1 MINHTK
7 SLALDYHPVSTFFS
21 DNLLFTFLAVK
32 ADGTIIL
39 GALLFILMTLS
50 FFIAAG
56 EVAIFSLHSKDINM
70 LKTKQHSSA
79 RRIVDLLEE
88 PKEVYTSLLI
98 AGTFF
103 NICIIVLA
111 NFLINELLHLELA
124 LVNLKSFAYIA
135 ELVIKVFIIAFIL
148 VFFCRILPKV
158 WATQNNLRVA
168 YDCSYVIEGIHLL
181 LVRISRRM
189 VAIADVIGKRLGA
202 TKSRM
207 ASLQE
212 LDEAIDITTDEE
224 TSIEEKNILKGIVK
238 FGEIAV
244 KQIMRTRLDV
254 SGIEYNVSF
263 PDLLRRVEEL
273 HYSRLPVYKYSL
285 DEVVGVLNTKDLQ
298 AHLQQ
303 PSDFDWHVLLRQPFF
318 VPETKLIEDL
328 LKEFQSKRIHFAVV
342 VDEFGGTSGIVTM
355 EDILE
360 EIIGEIKDE
369 FDEEEGNIRKLDENT
384 FVFEGKTTVNDACK
398 AMKIPPDT
406 FDAVRGDS
414 ESMAGLVLELSGEFP
429 STNTI
434 VTTGDFEFTVM
445 EAYKNRIMEIKVTIK
460 HKLKE

>member
-1 MINHTK
+1 M
-7 SLALDYHPVSTFFS
+7 DYHSVSTFIA
-21 DNLLFTFLAVK
+21 DNLLYTFLAVK

-39 GALLFILMTLS
+39 GAVLFTLMALS

-56 EVAIFSLHSKDINM
+56 EVALFSLHSKDINM

-111 NFLINELLHLELA
+111 NFLINELLNLQTS
-124 LVNLKSFAYIA
+124 LVRLGSFAYIA
-135 ELVIKVFIIAFIL
+135 ELLIKVFIIAFIL

-168 YDCSYVIEGIHLL
+168 YDCSYVIEGIHLV
-181 LVRISRRM
+181 LVRISKRM
-189 VAIADVIGKRLGA
+189 VAVADVIGARLGA
-202 TKSRM
+202 TRSRI

-212 LDEAIDITTDEE
+212 LDQAIDVAGDEE

-238 FGEIAV
+238 FGNISV
-244 KQIMRTRLDV
+244 KQIMRARLDV
-254 SGIEYNVSF
+254 SGIDYNLPFS
-263 PDLLRRVEEL
+263 DLLKKVEEL
-273 HYSRLPVYKYSL
+273 HYSRLPVYKTSL
-285 DEVVGVLNTKDLQ
+285 DEVVGLLNTKDLQ
-298 AHLQQ
+298 AHMQQ
-303 PSDFDWHVLLRQPFF
+303 PDFDWHVLLRQPFF

-328 LKEFQSKRIHFAVV
+328 LKDFQLKRIHFAVV

-355 EDILE
+355 EDVLE

-369 FDEEEGNIRKLDENT
+369 FDEEEGNIRKLDDNT
-384 FVFEGKTTVNDACK
+384 FVFEGKTTLNDACK
-398 AMKIPPDT
+398 AMKLSPDT
-406 FDAVRGDS
+406 FNSVRGDS
-414 ESMAGLVLELSGEFP
+414 ESLAGLVLELSGEFP
-429 STNTI
+429 TPNTI
-434 VTTGDFEFTVM
+434 VTSGDFEFTVL
-445 EAYKNRIMEIKVTIK
+445 EAYKNRIMEVKVSIK
-460 HKLKE
+460 HKLEE

>member
-1 MINHTK
+1 M
-7 SLALDYHPVSTFFS
+7 DYHSVTTFFT
-21 DNLLFTFLAVK
+21 DNLLFTLLEVK
-32 ADGTIIL
+32 ADGSIVM
-39 GALLFILMTLS
+39 AVLLFILMVLS

-56 EVAIFSLHSKDINM
+56 EVALFSLHSKDINM
-70 LKTKQHSSA
+70 LKTKQHSAA
-79 RRIVDLLEE
+79 RRIVDLLDE

-111 NFLINELLHLELA
+111 NFLINELLHLEKT
-124 LVNLKSFAYIA
+124 LVKLESFAYIA
-135 ELVIKVFIIAFIL
+135 ELLIKVFIIAFIL
-148 VFFCRILPKV
+148 IFFCRILPKV

-189 VAIADVIGKRLGA
+189 VGVADSIGKRLGA

-212 LDEAIDITTDEE
+212 LDQAIDIATDEE

-238 FGEIAV
+238 FGDISV

-254 SGIEYNVSF
+254 SGIDHSISF
-263 PDLLRRVEEL
+263 FDLLKKVEEL
-273 HYSRLPVYKYSL
+273 HYSRLPIYKTSL

-298 AHLQQ
+298 SHLQQ
-303 PSDFDWHVLLRQPFF
+303 PTDFDWHVLMRQPFF

-328 LKEFQSKRIHFAVV
+328 LKDFQSKRIHFAVV

-384 FVFEGKTTVNDACK
+384 FVFEGKTTLNDACK
-398 AMKIPPDT
+398 AMKIMPDT

-429 STNTI
+429 TTNTV
-434 VTTGDFEFTVM
+434 VTCGDFEFTVL
-445 EAYKNRIMEIKVTIK
+445 EAYKNRIMEIKVSIN
-460 HKLKE
+460 HKLKA

>member
-1 MINHTK
+1 M
-7 SLALDYHPVSTFFS
+7 DYHSVITSFS
-21 DNLLFTFLAVK
+21 DNLLFTLLAVK

-39 GALLFILMTLS
+39 GALLFGLMTLS

-56 EVAIFSLHSKDINM
+56 EVALFSLHNKDINM

-79 RRIVDLLEE
+79 RRIVDLLDE

-103 NICIIVLA
+103 NICIIVLS
-111 NFLINELLHLELA
+111 NFLINELLHLGDA
-124 LVNLKSFAYIA
+124 LVRLGSFAYIA
-135 ELVIKVFIIAFIL
+135 ELLIKVFMIAFIL

-189 VAIADVIGKRLGA
+189 VAIADVIGRRLGV
-202 TKSRM
+202 TKSLNT
-207 ASLQE
+207 SLQE
-212 LDEAIDITTDEE
+212 LNEAIDITTDEE

-238 FGEIAV
+238 FGNISV
-244 KQIMRTRLDV
+244 KQVMRTRLDV
-254 SGIEYNVSF
+254 SGIEYNISLTELF
-263 PDLLRRVEEL
+263 KKVEEL
-273 HYSRLPVYKYSL
+273 HYSRLPVYKTSL

-303 PSDFDWHVLLRQPFF
+303 EDFDWHVLLRQPFF

-328 LKEFQSKRIHFAVV
+328 LKDFQSKRMHFAVV

-369 FDEEEGNIRKLDENT
+369 FDEEEGNIRKVDEST
-384 FVFEGKTTVNDACK
+384 FIFEGKTTINDACK
-398 AMKIPPDT
+398 AMKIPKDT
-406 FDAVRGDS
+406 FDPVKGDS

-429 STNTI
+429 TTNSV

-460 HKLKE
+460 RSID

>member
-1 MINHTK
+1 M
-7 SLALDYHPVSTFFS
+7 DYHSVSTFIA
-21 DNLLFTFLAVK
+21 DNLLYTFLAVK

-39 GALLFILMTLS
+39 GAVLFTLMALS

-56 EVAIFSLHSKDINM
+56 EVALFSLHSKDINM

-111 NFLINELLHLELA
+111 NFLINELLNLQTS
-124 LVNLKSFAYIA
+124 LVRLGSFAYIA
-135 ELVIKVFIIAFIL
+135 ELLIKVFIIAFIL

-168 YDCSYVIEGIHLL
+168 YDCSYVIEGIHLV
-181 LVRISRRM
+181 LVRISKRM
-189 VAIADVIGKRLGA
+189 VAVADVIGTRLGA
-202 TKSRM
+202 TRSRI

-212 LDEAIDITTDEE
+212 LDQAIDVTADEE

-238 FGEIAV
+238 FGNISV
-244 KQIMRTRLDV
+244 KQIMRARLDV
-254 SGIEYNVSF
+254 SGIEYNLPF
-263 PDLLRRVEEL
+263 PDLLKKVEEL
-273 HYSRLPVYKYSL
+273 HYSRLPVYKASL
-285 DEVVGVLNTKDLQ
+285 DEVAGVLNTKDLQ
-298 AHLQQ
+298 AHMQQ
-303 PSDFDWHVLLRQPFF
+303 SDFDWHVLLRQPFF

-328 LKEFQSKRIHFAVV
+328 LKDFQLKRIHFAVV

-384 FVFEGKTTVNDACK
+384 FVFEGKTTLNDACK
-398 AMKIPPDT
+398 AMKLPPDT
-406 FDAVRGDS
+406 FDSVRGDS
-414 ESMAGLVLELSGEFP
+414 ESLAGLVLELSGEFP
-429 STNTI
+429 TPNT
-434 VTTGDFEFTVM
+434 VVSSGDFEFTVL
-445 EAYKNRIMEIKVTIK
+445 EAYKNRIMEVKVTIK
-460 HKLKE
+460 HKLQE

>member
-1 MINHTK
+1 
-7 SLALDYHPVSTFFS
+7 LDYHSVSTFFT
-21 DNLLFTFLAVK
+21 DNLLYTFLAVK

-39 GALLFILMTLS
+39 GALLFTLMALS

-56 EVAIFSLHSKDINM
+56 EVALFSLHSKDINM

-111 NFLINELLHLELA
+111 NFLINELLPLQA
-124 LVNLKSFAYIA
+124 SLVKLGSFAYIA
-135 ELVIKVFIIAFIL
+135 ELLIKVLIIAFIL

-168 YDCSYVIEGIHLL
+168 YDCSYVIEGIHLI

-189 VAIADVIGKRLGA
+189 VAVADVIGTRLGA
-202 TKSRM
+202 TRSRI

-212 LDEAIDITTDEE
+212 LNQAIDVTTDEE

-238 FGEIAV
+238 FGNISV
-244 KQIMRTRLDV
+244 KQIMRARLDV
-254 SGIEYNVSF
+254 SGIDYNTSLH
-263 PDLLRRVEEL
+263 DLLKRVEEL
-273 HYSRLPVYKYSL
+273 HYSRLPVYKTSL

-303 PSDFDWHVLLRQPFF
+303 PADFDWHILLRQPFF

-328 LKEFQSKRIHFAVV
+328 LKDFQAKRIHIAIV

-355 EDILE
+355 EDVLE

-384 FVFEGKTTVNDACK
+384 YVFEGKTTLNDACK
-398 AMKIPPDT
+398 AMKLPPNT
-406 FDAVRGDS
+406 FDSVRGDS

-429 STNTI
+429 SPNTV
-434 VTTGDFEFTVM
+434 VTIGDFEFTVL
-445 EAYKNRIMEIKVTIK
+445 EAYKNRIMEVKVAI
-460 HKLKE
+460 KLKLEE

>member
-1 MINHTK
+1 M
-7 SLALDYHPVSTFFS
+7 DYHSVITLFT
-21 DNLLFTFLAVK
+21 DNLLYTFLAVK

-39 GALLFILMTLS
+39 VALLFILMTLS

-56 EVAIFSLHSKDINM
+56 EVALFSLHSKDINM
-70 LKTKQHSSA
+70 LKTKQHAAA
-79 RRIVDLLEE
+79 RRIVDLLDE

-111 NFLINELLHLELA
+111 NFLINQFLNLESA
-124 LVNLKSFAYIA
+124 LQRLDSFAYIA
-135 ELVIKVFIIAFIL
+135 ELLIKVFIISFIL
-148 VFFCRILPKV
+148 VFFCRIVPKV

-189 VAIADVIGKRLGA
+189 VAVADVIGSRLGV
-202 TKSRM
+202 TKSRL

-238 FGEIAV
+238 FGNISV
-244 KQIMRTRLDV
+244 RQIMRSRLDV
-254 SGIEYNVSF
+254 NGIEYNIPFNAV
-263 PDLLRRVEEL
+263 LRKIEEL
-273 HYSRLPVYKYSL
+273 HYSRLPVYKTSL

-298 AHLQQ
+298 PHIKQG
-303 PSDFDWHVLLRQPFF
+303 DEFDWHVLLRQPFF

-328 LKEFQSKRIHFAVV
+328 LKDFQSKRIHFAIV

-369 FDEEEGNIRKLDENT
+369 FDEEEGSIRKIDENT
-384 FVFEGKTTVNDACK
+384 FIFEGKTTINDACK
-398 AMKIPPDT
+398 AMKLPPET

-414 ESMAGLVLELSGEFP
+414 ESLAGLVLELSGEFP
-429 STNTI
+429 TTNTLI
-434 VTTGDFEFTVM
+434 SVGDFDFTVL
-445 EAYKNRIMEIKVTIK
+445 EAYKNRIMEIKVAIK
-460 HKLKE
+460 PKLDQ

>member
-1 MINHTK
+1 
-7 SLALDYHPVSTFFS
+7 LDYHSVITSFT
-21 DNLLFTFLAVK
+21 DNLLFILLAVK

-39 GALLFILMTLS
+39 GALLFALMTLS

-56 EVAIFSLHSKDINM
+56 EVALFSLHSKDINM
-70 LKTKQHSSA
+70 LKTKQQSSA
-79 RRIVDLLEE
+79 RRIVDLLDE

-103 NICIIVLA
+103 NICIIVLS
-111 NFLINELLHLELA
+111 NFLINELLHLGDA
-124 LVNLKSFAYIA
+124 LVRLGSFAYIA
-135 ELVIKVFIIAFIL
+135 ELVIKVFMIAFIL

-189 VAIADVIGKRLGA
+189 VTIADIIGKRLGA
-202 TKSRM
+202 TKSRT

-238 FGEIAV
+238 FGNISV
-244 KQIMRTRLDV
+244 KQVMRTRLDV
-254 SGIEYNVSF
+254 SGIEYGL
-263 PDLLRRVEEL
+263 PLHDLFKKVEEL
-273 HYSRLPVYKYSL
+273 HYSRLPVYKTSL

-303 PSDFDWHVLLRQPFF
+303 PEDFDWHVLLRQPFF

-328 LKEFQSKRIHFAVV
+328 LKDFQSKRIHFAVV

-369 FDEEEGNIRKLDENT
+369 FDEEEGNIRKLDESN
-384 FVFEGKTTVNDACK
+384 FIFEGKTTVNDACK
-398 AMKIPPDT
+398 AMKIPQDT
-406 FDAVRGDS
+406 FDSVKGDS

-429 STNTI
+429 TTNTV

-460 HKLKE
+460 RSTD

>member
-1 MINHTK
+1 M
-7 SLALDYHPVSTFFS
+7 DYHSVITSFA

-39 GALLFILMTLS
+39 GALLFALMTLS

-56 EVAIFSLHSKDINM
+56 EVALFSLHSKDINM

-103 NICIIVLA
+103 NICIIVLS
-111 NFLINELLHLELA
+111 NFLINELVHLGGA
-124 LVNLKSFAYIA
+124 LVKLGSFAYIA
-135 ELVIKVFIIAFIL
+135 ELLIKVFIIAFIL
-148 VFFCRILPKV
+148 IFFCRILPKV

-189 VAIADVIGKRLGA
+189 VAIADVIGKKLGA
-202 TKSRM
+202 AKSRST
-207 ASLQE
+207 SLRE
-212 LDEAIDITTDEE
+212 LDEAIDITTEEE

-238 FGEIAV
+238 FGNISV
-244 KQIMRTRLDV
+244 KQVMRTRLDV
-254 SGIEYNVSF
+254 NGIEYSMSLT
-263 PDLLRRVEEL
+263 DLFKKVEEL
-273 HYSRLPVYKYSL
+273 HYSRLPVYKTSL
-285 DEVVGVLNTKDLQ
+285 DEVVGILNTKDLQ

-303 PSDFDWHVLLRQPFF
+303 PEDFDWHVLLRQPFF

-328 LKEFQSKRIHFAVV
+328 LKEFQNKRIHFAIV

-369 FDEEEGNIRKLDENT
+369 FDEEEGNIRKVDENT
-384 FVFEGKTTVNDACK
+384 FIFEGKTTINDACK
-398 AMKIPPDT
+398 AMKISQDT
-406 FDAVRGDS
+406 FDLVKGDS

-429 STNTI
+429 TTNT
-434 VTTGDFEFTVM
+434 VVNSGDFEFTVL

-460 HKLKE
+460 RNLDQ

>member
-1 MINHTK
+1 M
-7 SLALDYHPVSTFFS
+7 DYHSVITSFS
-21 DNLLFTFLAVK
+21 DNLLFTFIAVK

-39 GALLFILMTLS
+39 GALLFGLMTLS

-56 EVAIFSLHSKDINM
+56 EVALFSLHNKDINM

-103 NICIIVLA
+103 NICIIVLS
-111 NFLINELLHLELA
+111 NFLINELFHLGGA
-124 LVNLKSFAYIA
+124 LGRLGSFAYIA
-135 ELVIKVFIIAFIL
+135 ELLIKVLMITFIL

-189 VAIADVIGKRLGA
+189 VAIADVIGRRLGA
-202 TKSRM
+202 TKSLT
-207 ASLQE
+207 ASLKE

-238 FGEIAV
+238 FGNISV
-244 KQIMRTRLDV
+244 KQVMRTRLDV
-254 SGIEYNVSF
+254 NGIEYNT
-263 PDLLRRVEEL
+263 PLHDLFKRVEEL
-273 HYSRLPVYKYSL
+273 HYSRLPVYKTSL

-303 PSDFDWHVLLRQPFF
+303 PEDFDWHVLLRQPFF

-328 LKEFQSKRIHFAVV
+328 LKDFQSKRIHFAVV
-342 VDEFGGTSGIVTM
+342 VDEFGGTSGIITM

-369 FDEEEGNIRKLDENT
+369 FDEEEGNIRKIDEST
-384 FVFEGKTTVNDACK
+384 FIFEGKTTINDACK
-398 AMKIPPDT
+398 AMKISKDT
-406 FDAVRGDS
+406 FDPVKGES

-429 STNTI
+429 TTNSI
-434 VTTGDFEFTVM
+434 VTSGDFEFTVM

-460 HKLKE
+460 RSLD

>member
-1 MINHTK
+1 M
-7 SLALDYHPVSTFFS
+7 A
-21 DNLLFTFLAVK
+21 
-32 ADGTIIL
+32 
-39 GALLFILMTLS
+39 ALLFLLMVLS

-56 EVAIFSLHSKDINM
+56 EVALFSLHSKDINM
-70 LKTKQHSSA
+70 LKTKQHSAA
-79 RRIVDLLEE
+79 RRIVDLLDE

-111 NFLINELLHLELA
+111 NFLINELLHLENT
-124 LVNLKSFAYIA
+124 LVKLDSFAYIA
-135 ELVIKVFIIAFIL
+135 ELLIKVFIIAFIL
-148 VFFCRILPKV
+148 IFFCRILPKV

-189 VAIADVIGKRLGA
+189 VKIADSIGKRLGA

-207 ASLQE
+207 TSLQE
-212 LDEAIDITTDEE
+212 LDQAIDIATDEE

-238 FGEIAV
+238 FGDISV

-254 SGIEYNVSF
+254 SGIEHGISF
-263 PDLLRRVEEL
+263 FELLKKVEEL
-273 HYSRLPVYKYSL
+273 HYSRLPIYKTSL

-303 PSDFDWHVLLRQPFF
+303 PADFDWHILMRQPFF

-328 LKEFQSKRIHFAVV
+328 LKDFQSKRTHFAVV

-355 EDILE
+355 EDVLE

-384 FVFEGKTTVNDACK
+384 FVFEGKTTLNDACK
-398 AMKIPPDT
+398 AMKIMPDT
-406 FDAVRGDS
+406 FDAVRGES

-429 STNTI
+429 TTNTV
-434 VTTGDFEFTVM
+434 VTCGDFEFTVL
-445 EAYKNRIMEIKVTIK
+445 EAYKNRIMEIKVSIN

>member
-1 MINHTK
+1 M
-7 SLALDYHPVSTFFS
+7 DYHSVITFIP
-21 DNLLFTFLAVK
+21 DNLLYNFLAVQ

-39 GALLFILMTLS
+39 VALLFTLMALS

-56 EVAIFSLHSKDINM
+56 EVALFSLHSKDINM
-70 LKTKQHSSA
+70 LKTKQHAAA
-79 RRIVDLLEE
+79 RRIVDLLDE

-103 NICIIVLA
+103 NICIIVLS
-111 NFLINELLHLELA
+111 NFLINQLLNLGDALERLG
-124 LVNLKSFAYIA
+124 SYAYIV
-135 ELVIKVFIIAFIL
+135 ELSIKVFIIAFIL
-148 VFFCRILPKV
+148 IFFCRIVPKV

-168 YDCSYVIEGIHLL
+168 YDCSYVIEGVHLL

-189 VAIADVIGKRLGA
+189 VAIADVIGKRLGV
-202 TKSRM
+202 TKSRL

-238 FGEIAV
+238 FGDISV
-244 KQIMRTRLDV
+244 RQIMRSRLDV

-263 PDLLRRVEEL
+263 PALLKKIEEL
-273 HYSRLPVYKYSL
+273 HYSRLPVYKTSL
-285 DEVVGVLNTKDLQ
+285 DEVVGVLNTKDF
-298 AHLQQ
+298 Q
-303 PSDFDWHVLLRQPFF
+303 PHMKQPDNFDWHILMRQPFF

-328 LKEFQSKRIHFAVV
+328 LKDFQNKRIHFAVV

-369 FDEEEGNIRKLDENT
+369 FDEEEGNVRKLDEST
-384 FVFEGKTTVNDACK
+384 FIFEGKTTLNDACK
-398 AMKIPPDT
+398 AMKLPPDT
-406 FDAVRGDS
+406 FDSVRGDS
-414 ESMAGLVLELSGEFP
+414 ESLAGLVLELSGEFP
-429 STNTI
+429 TTNSVI
-434 VTTGDFEFTVM
+434 VVGDFEFTVM
-445 EAYKNRIMEIKVTIK
+445 EAYKNRIMEIKVAIK
-460 HKLKE
+460 PHLD

>member
-1 MINHTK
+1 
-7 SLALDYHPVSTFFS
+7 LDYHSVSTIFI
-21 DNLLFTFLAVK
+21 DNLLYTFLAVK
-32 ADGTIIL
+32 ADGTIVL
-39 GALLFILMTLS
+39 VALLFILMTLS

-56 EVAIFSLHSKDINM
+56 EVSIFSLHSKDINM
-70 LKTKQHSSA
+70 LKTKQHAAA
-79 RRIVDLLEE
+79 RRIVDLLDE

-103 NICIIVLA
+103 NICIIVLS
-111 NFLINELLHLELA
+111 NFLINQLLNLETL
-124 LVNLKSFAYIA
+124 LVRLGSFAYIA

-148 VFFCRILPKV
+148 IFFCRIVPKV

-168 YDCSYVIEGIHLL
+168 YDCSYVVEGIHLL

-189 VAIADVIGKRLGA
+189 VAIADVIGKRLGV

-207 ASLQE
+207 ASLKE

-238 FGEIAV
+238 FGNISV
-244 KQIMRTRLDV
+244 KQIMRSRLDV
-254 SGIEYNVSF
+254 SGIEYNISF
-263 PDLLRRVEEL
+263 PQLLKRIEEL
-273 HYSRLPVYKYSL
+273 HYSRLPVYKTSL

-298 AHLQQ
+298 PHIKQ
-303 PSDFDWHVLLRQPFF
+303 SDEFDWHVLLRQPFF

-328 LKEFQSKRIHFAVV
+328 LKDFQTKRIHFAVV

-369 FDEEEGNIRKLDENT
+369 FDEEEGPVRKVDEST
-384 FVFEGKTTVNDACK
+384 FIFEGKTTLNDACK
-398 AMKIPPDT
+398 AMKLPQST
-406 FDAVRGDS
+406 FDSVRGES
-414 ESMAGLVLELSGEFP
+414 ESLAGLVLELSGEFP
-429 STNTI
+429 TTNTQI
-434 VTTGDFEFTVM
+434 SVGDFEFTVL
-445 EAYKNRIMEIKVTIK
+445 EAYKNRIMEIKVAIK
-460 HKLKE
+460 PKFD

>member
-1 MINHTK
+1 
-7 SLALDYHPVSTFFS
+7 LDYHSVTTFFI
-21 DNLLFTFLAVK
+21 DNLLFTLLEVK
-32 ADGTIIL
+32 ADGSIVMA
-39 GALLFILMTLS
+39 ALLFLLMVLS

-56 EVAIFSLHSKDINM
+56 EVALFSLHSKDINM
-70 LKTKQHSSA
+70 LKTKQHSAA
-79 RRIVDLLEE
+79 RRIVDLLDE

-111 NFLINELLHLELA
+111 NFLINELLHLEKT
-124 LVNLKSFAYIA
+124 LVKLDSFAYIA
-135 ELVIKVFIIAFIL
+135 ELLIKVFIIAFIL
-148 VFFCRILPKV
+148 IFFCRILPKV

-189 VAIADVIGKRLGA
+189 VKIADSIGKRLGA

-207 ASLQE
+207 TSLQE
-212 LDEAIDITTDEE
+212 LDQAIDIATDEE

-238 FGEIAV
+238 FGDISV

-254 SGIEYNVSF
+254 SGIEHGISF
-263 PDLLRRVEEL
+263 FELLKKVEEL
-273 HYSRLPVYKYSL
+273 HYSRLPIYKTSL

-303 PSDFDWHVLLRQPFF
+303 PADFDWHILMRQPFF

-328 LKEFQSKRIHFAVV
+328 LKDFQSKRTHFAVV

-355 EDILE
+355 EDVLE

-384 FVFEGKTTVNDACK
+384 FVFEGKTTLNDACK
-398 AMKIPPDT
+398 AMRIMPDT
-406 FDAVRGDS
+406 FDAVRGES

-429 STNTI
+429 TTNTV
-434 VTTGDFEFTVM
+434 VTCGDFEFTVL
-445 EAYKNRIMEIKVTIK
+445 EAYKNRIMEIKVSIN

>member
-1 MINHTK
+1 M
-7 SLALDYHPVSTFFS
+7 DYHSVTTFFI
-21 DNLLFTFLAVK
+21 DNLLFTLLEVK
-32 ADGTIIL
+32 ADGSIVMA
-39 GALLFILMTLS
+39 ALLFLLMVLS

-56 EVAIFSLHSKDINM
+56 EVALFSLHSKDINM
-70 LKTKQHSSA
+70 LKTKQHSAA
-79 RRIVDLLEE
+79 RRIVDLLDE

-111 NFLINELLHLELA
+111 NFLINELLHLEKT
-124 LVNLKSFAYIA
+124 LVKLDSFAYIA
-135 ELVIKVFIIAFIL
+135 ELLIKVFIIAFIL
-148 VFFCRILPKV
+148 IFFCRILPKV

-189 VAIADVIGKRLGA
+189 VKIADSIGKRLGA

-207 ASLQE
+207 TSLQE
-212 LDEAIDITTDEE
+212 LDQAIDIATDEE

-238 FGEIAV
+238 FGDISV

-254 SGIEYNVSF
+254 SGIEHGISF
-263 PDLLRRVEEL
+263 FELLKKVEEL
-273 HYSRLPVYKYSL
+273 HYSRLPIYKTSL

-303 PSDFDWHVLLRQPFF
+303 PADFDWHILMRQPFF

-328 LKEFQSKRIHFAVV
+328 LKDFQSKRTHFAVV

-355 EDILE
+355 EDVLE

-384 FVFEGKTTVNDACK
+384 FVFEGKTTLNDACK
-398 AMKIPPDT
+398 AMRIMPDT
-406 FDAVRGDS
+406 FDAVRGES

-429 STNTI
+429 TTNTV
-434 VTTGDFEFTVM
+434 VTCGDFEFTVL
-445 EAYKNRIMEIKVTIK
+445 EAYKNRIMEIKVSIN

>member
-1 MINHTK
+1 M
-7 SLALDYHPVSTFFS
+7 DYHSVITSFS

-39 GALLFILMTLS
+39 GALLFGLMTLS

-56 EVAIFSLHSKDINM
+56 EVALFSLHNKDINM

-79 RRIVDLLEE
+79 RRIVDLLDE

-103 NICIIVLA
+103 NICIIVLS
-111 NFLINELLHLELA
+111 NFLINELLNLGSALERLG
-124 LVNLKSFAYIA
+124 SFAYIA
-135 ELVIKVFIIAFIL
+135 ELLIKVLMIAFIL

-189 VAIADVIGKRLGA
+189 VAIADVIGRRLGA
-202 TKSRM
+202 TKSLT

-212 LDEAIDITTDEE
+212 LNEAIDITTDEE
-224 TSIEEKNILKGIVK
+224 TSLEEKNILKGIVK
-238 FGEIAV
+238 FGNISV
-244 KQIMRTRLDV
+244 KQVMRTRLDV
-254 SGIEYNVSF
+254 SGIEYGL
-263 PDLLRRVEEL
+263 PLHDLFKKVEEL
-273 HYSRLPVYKYSL
+273 HYSRLPVYKTSL

-303 PSDFDWHVLLRQPFF
+303 PEDFDWHVLLRQPFF

-328 LKEFQSKRIHFAVV
+328 LKDFQSKRIHFAVV
-342 VDEFGGTSGIVTM
+342 VDEFGGTSGIITM

-369 FDEEEGNIRKLDENT
+369 FDEEEGNIRKIDEST
-384 FVFEGKTTVNDACK
+384 FIFEGKTTINDACK
-398 AMKIPPDT
+398 AMKIPKDT
-406 FDAVRGDS
+406 FDPVKGDS

-429 STNTI
+429 TTNTV

-460 HKLKE
+460 RSLD

>member
-1 MINHTK
+1 
-7 SLALDYHPVSTFFS
+7 V
-21 DNLLFTFLAVK
+21 
-32 ADGTIIL
+32 
-39 GALLFILMTLS
+39 LS
-50 FFIAAG
+50 
-56 EVAIFSLHSKDINM
+56 
-70 LKTKQHSSA
+70 
-79 RRIVDLLEE
+79 
-88 PKEVYTSLLI
+88 
-98 AGTFF
+98 
-103 NICIIVLA
+103 
-111 NFLINELLHLELA
+111 NFLINELLNLGDS
-124 LVNLKSFAYIA
+124 LVRLGSFAYIA
-135 ELVIKVFIIAFIL
+135 ELLIKVFIIAFIL
-148 VFFCRILPKV
+148 IFFCRILPKV

-189 VAIADVIGKRLGA
+189 VAIADVIGRRLGA
-202 TKSRM
+202 TKSRI

-238 FGEIAV
+238 FGNISV
-244 KQIMRTRLDV
+244 KQVMRTRLDV
-254 SGIEYNVSF
+254 SGIEYNI
-263 PDLLRRVEEL
+263 PLYDLFKKVEEL
-273 HYSRLPVYKYSL
+273 HYSRLPVYKTSL

-303 PSDFDWHVLLRQPFF
+303 PEDFDWHVLLRQPFF

-328 LKEFQSKRIHFAVV
+328 LKDFQSRRIHFAVV

-369 FDEEEGNIRKLDENT
+369 FDEEEGNIRKIDEST
-384 FVFEGKTTVNDACK
+384 FIFEGKTTVNDACK
-398 AMKIPPDT
+398 AMKVPKDT
-406 FDAVRGDS
+406 FDAVKGDS

-429 STNTI
+429 TTNT
-434 VTTGDFEFTVM
+434 VLTTGDFEFTVM

-460 HKLKE
+460 RSLD

>member
-1 MINHTK
+1 M
-7 SLALDYHPVSTFFS
+7 DYHSVTTFFT

-32 ADGTIIL
+32 ADGTIVL
-39 GALLFILMTLS
+39 AALLFILMTLS

-56 EVAIFSLHSKDINM
+56 EVALFSLHSKDINM

-79 RRIVDLLEE
+79 RRIVDLLDE

-103 NICIIVLA
+103 NICIIVLS
-111 NFLINELLHLELA
+111 NFLINELLHLSDYLIR
-124 LVNLKSFAYIA
+124 LDSFAYIA
-135 ELVIKVFIIAFIL
+135 ELLIKVFIIAFIL
-148 VFFCRILPKV
+148 IFFCRILPKV

-189 VAIADVIGKRLGA
+189 VGVADVIGKRLGA
-202 TKSRM
+202 TRSRTT
-207 ASLQE
+207 SLQE
-212 LDEAIDITTDEE
+212 LDQAIDIATDDE
-224 TSIEEKNILKGIVK
+224 TSMEEKNILKGIVK
-238 FGEIAV
+238 FGNISV

-254 SGIEYNVSF
+254 SGIEYNIRF
-263 PDLLRRVEEL
+263 PDLLKKVEEL
-273 HYSRLPVYKYSL
+273 HYSRLPVYKTSL

-303 PSDFDWHVLLRQPFF
+303 PENFDWHVLMRQPFF

-328 LKEFQSKRIHFAVV
+328 LKDFQEKRVHLAVV

-360 EIIGEIKDE
+360 EIIGDIKDE
-369 FDEEEGNIRKLDENT
+369 FDEEEGNIRRIDDNT

-398 AMKIPPDT
+398 AMKISPDT
-406 FDAVRGDS
+406 FDAVKGES

-429 STNTI
+429 TTNTI
-434 VTTGDFEFTVM
+434 VTSGDFDFTVL
-445 EAYKNRIMEIKVTIK
+445 EAYKNRIMEIKVTIN
-460 HKLKE
+460 HKPKE

>member
-1 MINHTK
+1 M
-7 SLALDYHPVSTFFS
+7 DYHSVTTFFT

-32 ADGTIIL
+32 ADGTIVL
-39 GALLFILMTLS
+39 AALLFILMTLS

-56 EVAIFSLHSKDINM
+56 EVALFSLHSKDINM

-79 RRIVDLLEE
+79 RRIVDLLDE

-103 NICIIVLA
+103 NICIIVLS
-111 NFLINELLHLELA
+111 NFLINELLQLGNSLTQ
-124 LVNLKSFAYIA
+124 LGSFAYIA
-135 ELVIKVFIIAFIL
+135 ELLIKVFIIAFIL
-148 VFFCRILPKV
+148 IFFCRILPKV

-189 VAIADVIGKRLGA
+189 VGVADVIGKRLGA
-202 TKSRM
+202 TRSRT

-212 LDEAIDITTDEE
+212 LDQAIDIATEEE

-238 FGEIAV
+238 FGNISV

-254 SGIEYNVSF
+254 SGIDYNIAF
-263 PDLLRRVEEL
+263 PHLLKKVEEL
-273 HYSRLPVYKYSL
+273 HYSRLPVYKTSL

-303 PSDFDWHVLLRQPFF
+303 PENFDWHVLMRQPFF
-318 VPETKLIEDL
+318 VPDTKLIEDL
-328 LKEFQSKRIHFAVV
+328 LKDFQNKRVHFAVV

-369 FDEEEGNIRKLDENT
+369 FDEEEGNIRKIDENT

-398 AMKIPPDT
+398 AMKISPDT
-406 FDAVRGDS
+406 FDTIKGES

-429 STNTI
+429 TINTI
-434 VTTGDFEFTVM
+434 VTSGDFEFTVL
-445 EAYKNRIMEIKVTIK
+445 EAYKNRIMEIKVTIN
-460 HKLKE
+460 HKPKE

>member
-1 MINHTK
+1 M
-7 SLALDYHPVSTFFS
+7 DYHSVITFYT
-21 DNLLFTFLAVK
+21 DNLLYTFLAVK

-39 GALLFILMTLS
+39 VALLFTLMTLS

-56 EVAIFSLHSKDINM
+56 EVALFSLHSKDINM
-70 LKTKQHSSA
+70 LKTKQHAAA
-79 RRIVDLLEE
+79 RRIVDLLDE

-103 NICIIVLA
+103 NICIIVLS
-111 NFLINELLHLELA
+111 NFLINQLLNLEGA
-124 LVNLKSFAYIA
+124 LVSLGSYAYIV
-135 ELVIKVFIIAFIL
+135 ELSIKVLIIAFIL
-148 VFFCRILPKV
+148 IFFCRIVPKV

-189 VAIADVIGKRLGA
+189 VAIADVIGKRLGV

-212 LDEAIDITTDEE
+212 LDEAIDVTTDEE

-238 FGEIAV
+238 FGDISV
-244 KQIMRTRLDV
+244 RQVMRSRLDV
-254 SGIEYNVSF
+254 SGIEYNIPF
-263 PDLLRRVEEL
+263 PGVLKKVEEL
-273 HYSRLPVYKYSL
+273 HYSRLPVYKTSL

-298 AHLQQ
+298 PHLKH
-303 PSDFDWHVLLRQPFF
+303 PDEFDWHVLMRQPFF

-328 LKEFQSKRIHFAVV
+328 LKDFQSKRTHFAVV

-369 FDEEEGNIRKLDENT
+369 FDEEEGSVRKVDENT
-384 FVFEGKTTVNDACK
+384 FIFEGKTTLNDACK
-398 AMKIPPDT
+398 AMKLPADT
-406 FDAVRGDS
+406 FDSVRGDS
-414 ESMAGLVLELSGEFP
+414 ESLAGLVLELSGEFP
-429 STNTI
+429 TTNS
-434 VTTGDFEFTVM
+434 VVVVGDFEFTVL
-445 EAYKNRIMEIKVTIK
+445 EAYKNRIMEIKVSIK
-460 HKLKE
+460 PNLD

>member
-1 MINHTK
+1 M
-7 SLALDYHPVSTFFS
+7 DYHSVITTLT
-21 DNLLFTFLAVK
+21 DDLLYNFLAVK

-39 GALLFILMTLS
+39 FALLFALMTLS

-56 EVAIFSLHSKDINM
+56 EVALFSLHSKDINM
-70 LKTKQHSSA
+70 LKTKQHAAA
-79 RRIVDLLEE
+79 RRIVDLLDE

-103 NICIIVLA
+103 NICIIVLS
-111 NFLINELLHLELA
+111 NFLINQLLSLESS
-124 LVNLKSFAYIA
+124 LVRLGSFAYIA
-135 ELVIKVFIIAFIL
+135 ELLIKVFIIAFIL
-148 VFFCRILPKV
+148 IFFCRIVPKV

-168 YDCSYVIEGIHLL
+168 YDCSYVVEGIHLL

-189 VAIADVIGKRLGA
+189 VAIADAIGKRLGV
-202 TKSRM
+202 TKSRL

-224 TSIEEKNILKGIVK
+224 TSVEEKNILKGIVK
-238 FGEIAV
+238 FGNISV
-244 KQIMRTRLDV
+244 KQIMRSRLDV
-254 SGIEYNVSF
+254 SGIEYNISF
-263 PDLLRRVEEL
+263 SQILKRIEEL
-273 HYSRLPVYKYSL
+273 HYSRLPVYKTSL
-285 DEVVGVLNTKDLQ
+285 DEVVGVLNTKDFQ
-298 AHLQQ
+298 PHLKQQ
-303 PSDFDWHVLLRQPFF
+303 DDFDWHVLLRQPFF

-369 FDEEEGNIRKLDENT
+369 FDEEEGNVRKLDENT
-384 FVFEGKTTVNDACK
+384 FIFEGKTTLNDACK
-398 AMKIPPDT
+398 AMKLPPDT
-406 FDAVRGDS
+406 FDSVRGES
-414 ESMAGLVLELSGEFP
+414 ESLAGLVLELSGEFP
-429 STNTI
+429 TTNSVI
-434 VTTGDFEFTVM
+434 NIGDFEFTVL

-460 HKLKE
+460 HKLD

>member
-1 MINHTK
+1 M
-7 SLALDYHPVSTFFS
+7 DYHSAITFFT
-21 DNLLFTFLAVK
+21 DNLLFTLLAVK

-39 GALLFILMTLS
+39 GALLIILMTLS

-56 EVAIFSLHSKDINM
+56 EVALFSLHSKDINM

-79 RRIVDLLEE
+79 RRIVDLLDE

-103 NICIIVLA
+103 NICIIVLS
-111 NFLINELLHLELA
+111 NFLINELLHLGDS
-124 LVNLKSFAYIA
+124 LVKLGSFAYIA
-135 ELVIKVFIIAFIL
+135 ELLIKVFIIAFMLI
-148 VFFCRILPKV
+148 FFCRILPKV

-168 YDCSYVIEGIHLL
+168 YDCSYVVEGIHLL

-189 VAIADVIGKRLGA
+189 VSIADVIGKKLGA
-202 TKSRM
+202 TQSRTT
-207 ASLQE
+207 SLQE

-238 FGEIAV
+238 FGNISV

-254 SGIEYNVSF
+254 SGIEYNILF

-273 HYSRLPVYKYSL
+273 HYSRLPVYKSSL

-303 PSDFDWHVLLRQPFF
+303 QGNFDWHIILRQPFF

-328 LKEFQSKRIHFAVV
+328 LQDFQAKRIHFAVV

-369 FDEEEGNIRKLDENT
+369 FDEEEGNIRKLDEHT

-398 AMKIPPDT
+398 AMKIPQDT
-406 FDAVRGDS
+406 FDKIKGDS

-429 STNTI
+429 ATNTI

-460 HKLKE
+460 NKTKE